1 MYSSQW
7 TCEVGGIIFTLQV
20 IKLKLVTSRAG
31 FLMLGLTPS
40 LGSYPL
46 CATMFLLLLWE
57 VYIADS
63 TSLGDVILGTIK
75 EITGLGGIWS
85 P

>member
-1 MYSSQW
+1 
-7 TCEVGGIIFTLQV
+7 
-20 IKLKLVTSRAG
+20 
-31 FLMLGLTPS
+31 MLGLTPS

-57 VYIADS
+57 VYTADS

-75 EITGLGGIWS
+75 EITGLGGI
-85 P
+85 